1 MAELSISPKSPVRH
15 PWRIPGIYGP
25 RQISLEGKQPISGV
39 FAIGLLTGSSSS
51 SNVGSPTEGG
61 LHDTVPKD
69 GDIFSLTKICNTRK
83 QPSKGDSAPRKV
95 WLPRSALGYE
105 DGRVTDIKRETE
117 ATEPECAKALSKKGS
132 NGTIFT
138 QFHMDEHVDSTTT
151 GISIIPPS
159 GLGLTDAK
167 RTSSQPDTQIYPHG
181 AEFGPMSFGDAAED
195 SIFDIT
201 DSFLMKA
208 WPTPPSILSP
218 LEEELLSDEAKD
230 EYYSSPNQPADRTA
244 RRVST
249 SMTFPSNPLHIPSAT
264 ENLGL
269 PIGVLPSSASSH
281 SGRSITRDNLFT
293 TETTSDN
300 APLDIASA
308 RALASNN
315 ATAHNGSYTHSV
327 HGTTNAPQ
335 SPTGQDLMGTNS
347 RGHKGATCCVTH
359 KAEMMISEVQTL
371 YKFGARF
378 GFVAEDSDIQEC
390 LTFLRTRLREI
401 SQCPSRPVLCS
412 SSSDDDEG
420 DVDMGVK
427 ASAEVKLSNIV
438 H

>member
-1 MAELSISPKSPVRH
+1 LWTIIFTRT
-15 PWRIPGIYGP
+15 
-25 RQISLEGKQPISGV
+25 SG
-39 FAIGLLTGSSSS
+39 
-51 SNVGSPTEGG
+51 N
-61 LHDTVPKD
+61 
-69 GDIFSLTKICNTRK
+69 R
-83 QPSKGDSAPRKV
+83 
-95 WLPRSALGYE
+95 
-105 DGRVTDIKRETE
+105 
-117 ATEPECAKALSKKGS
+117 KKGS

-327 HGTTNAPQ
+327 HGVSVFPLVC
-335 SPTGQDLMGTNS
+335 TGGWLYTYLI
-347 RGHKGATCCVTH
+347 V
-359 KAEMMISEVQTL
+359 ILTL
-371 YKFGARF
+371 YP
-378 GFVAEDSDIQEC
+378 SD
-390 LTFLRTRLREI
+390 RLRMHHNH
-401 SQCPSRPVLCS
+401 QQART
-412 SSSDDDEG
+412 
-420 DVDMGVK
+420 
-427 ASAEVKLSNIV
+427 
-438 H
+438 